1 MQTATS
7 TSASSNAPR
16 PEGDRAFFGH
26 PRGLST
32 LFFTELWE
40 RFSYYGMRGL
50 LVLFMTT
57 SAAQGGMEWDPKRAA
72 AIYGIYTS
80 LVYLLA
86 LPGGWVADKILGQ
99 QRAVLYGGIVIM
111 LGHISLAVHGLS
123 FFYGGMALIV
133 IGTGLL
139 KPNISAMVGQL
150 YAPEDQRRD
159 AGFSIFYMGINI
171 GAALAPIVCGW
182 LAEDQSFRAWLEAQG
197 FDPGHSWHWGFGA
210 AAVGMAF
217 GLIQYMRGGR
227 YLAEESRRPAPAAN
241 AAEAAKRLKIFWG
254 SLAGCALVAITGYA
268 LHSSGKYV
276 LTVERVDKLVGQC
289 LFIAAGVFFAWM
301 FFAGQW
307 TKEERKRLIVI
318 SVLFGSAIVFWSVF
332 EQAGSTLNLFA
343 NDTTDRTVDWIQ
355 VENAQTGAKEA
366 WTIPAAAFQS
376 LNAIFIVL
384 LAPLF
389 AWLWIRLGK
398 RDPSSPTKFTFG
410 LLFAALGFA
419 VLAGGAMAAENGAK
433 VSPMWL
439 VSVYLLHTI
448 GELCLSPVGL
458 SSMTKLAPARIV
470 GMMMGVWFLSTSIGY
485 WVGGQIAQLYEKAG
499 EESTGGIEPVTL
511 YSYVTGY
518 ALVACVVMALL
529 IVPIR
534 RMMQRAS

>member
-1 MQTATS
+1 MQTPTS
-7 TSASSNAPR
+7 TSGSAPR
-16 PEGDRAFFGH
+16 PAGDRAFFGH

-57 SAAQGGMEWDPKRAA
+57 GAAQGGMEWDPKRAA

-111 LGHISLAVHGLS
+111 LGHISLAMHGLS

-182 LAEDQSFRAWLEAQG
+182 LAEDQSFRAQLADWG
-197 FDPGHSWHWGFGA
+197 FNPAHSWHWGFGA

-217 GLIQYMRGGR
+217 GLVQYVRGSR
-227 YLAEESRRPAPAAN
+227 HLSEESRRPAPAAN
-241 AAEAAKRLKIFWG
+241 AAEARKRLLIFWG
-254 SLAGCALVAITGYA
+254 SLGACALVAGGMGLAHKAGTYE
-268 LHSSGKYV
+268 
-276 LTVERVDKLVGQC
+276 LTVERVDQLVGGS
-289 LFIAAGVFFAWM
+289 LFVAAGLFFAWM
-301 FFAGQW
+301 FLAGQW

-343 NDTTDRTVDWIQ
+343 NDTTDRSVEWIQ
-355 VENAQTGAKEA
+355 VENAQTGVEEA

-398 RDPSSPTKFTFG
+398 RDPSSPAKFTIG
-410 LLFAALGFA
+410 ILFAALGFA
-419 VLAGGAMAAENGAK
+419 VLAGGAMAAEGGAK

-439 VSVYLLHTI
+439 ISVYLLHTI

-499 EESTGGIEPVTL
+499 AEPAAGIEPVTL
-511 YSYVTGY
+511 YSYVTLY
-518 ALVACVVMALL
+518 ALAACVVMALL

-534 RMMQRAS
+534 RMMQRAN